1 MNITL
6 HKATDAD
13 AKQIY
18 EYQKA
23 SFQPLLDKYLD
34 METNPANEPLTRTQ
48 IRINRPDGGFYKIM
62 AGGQFVGAI
71 CIFSEDPGT
80 YWISPMFVHP
90 SYQGKGIAQQ
100 ALKKVENMFSDAK
113 VWRLAT
119 LREEKGNC
127 YLYEKAGYQLTGKV
141 QPLNVRATF
150 GLLRKMVNIVCVV

>member
-13 AKQIY
+13 AKQIH

-127 YLYEKAGYQLTGKV
+127 HLYEKTGYQQTGKV
-141 QPLNVRATF
+141 QPLNERAT
-150 GLLRKMVNIVCVV
+150 LVYYEKWLI